1 MDKSELLD
9 LVQKL
14 DKNLKLTTRLHIRG
28 GSACML
34 HGEEY
39 RATIDIDTI
48 PGESHYDKEDLEQAC
63 HKAGILL
70 DPTSFEDL
78 ESGKPYLQILP
89 EETLILPKPKPNSH
103 LTPWS
108 GEKLSMTTP
117 PPADLI
123 ISKIKRCDV
132 VDIQD
137 IAFLM
142 LKFEVKAEEL
152 QESFERLPTYWKED
166 VILKE
171 NFENT
176 MRDFFDRFEE
186 PTHKKPCPPT
196 PQKKLKKES
205 PFNLELGIA

>member
-1 MDKSELLD
+1 MDKARLHKLLH
-9 LVQKL
+9 KL
-14 DKNLKLTTRLHIRG
+14 DSHLENPTTLHIRG
-28 GSACML
+28 GSACIL

-48 PGESHYDKEDLEQAC
+48 PQQSHFDREDLAQAC
-63 HKAGILL
+63 DKAGILL

-89 EETLILPKPKPNSH
+89 EETLILPKPKPNSQ

-108 GEKLSMTTP
+108 GDKLTMTTP

-123 ISKIKRCDV
+123 VSKLKRCDS

-142 LKFEVKAEEL
+142 LKFNVKAKDLED
-152 QESFERLPTYWKED
+152 SFHRLPRHWQQD

-176 MRDFFDRFEE
+176 MRDFFDAFETA
-186 PTHKKPCPPT
+186 PQKPCRKNPPENK
-196 PQKKLKKES
+196 PQLKS
-205 PFNLELGIA
+205 PFDMELGYA